1 MKSGLV
7 MTFVHICLG
16 KRSLPLHPTSIH
28 SHVHDTRSSEND
40 LGTSTSDVDICLKTT
55 WPNLELSTLAAALRK
70 RK

>member
-1 MKSGLV
+1 

-16 KRSLPLHPTSIH
+16 KTALFPQRSLCSYSLFF
-28 SHVHDTRSSEND
+28 DNRSSEND